1 MKKLL
6 VVGLISSFVSAGAFA
21 ACSATAATPGT
32 NTADAVVGSATA
44 PTANTEVCVC
54 NGGGAARIKVNGGSG
69 VVIPSGATVFLKNG
83 FDVQCSNKTVVSYN
97 EVSSNVFAV
106 ASGSL
111 KGNQSFQGSSAGGA
125 VTTSAKCT
133 DTNDACSGANVSTAL
148 TAAVTAA
155 GGSGS

>member
-21 ACSATAATPGT
+21 AACTATAATPGT
-32 NTADAVVGSATA
+32 NTADAVIGSATA
-44 PTANTEVCVC
+44 PAAGEMCVC
-54 NGGGAARIKVNGGSG
+54 NGGNAARLKVNGGSG
-69 VVIPSGATVFLKNG
+69 TVITTPVFMKNG